1 MLSKQMQKQ
10 YKIWGTIIVMS
21 YVACFG
27 FLVTHNF
34 QIWILAPFVESLIG
48 VFMGAGAI
56 AVITG
61 IILIFQSSIQ
71 AEQEKKQEVFK
82 EKMKLYSSIIDKL
95 IEIKRDGKVND
106 DERLDILSIQSKIE
120 LLSNQETFD
129 KFIDFQSD
137 LTDEDGNINENYS
150 HLLMDFIGSARDDL
164 EVQDTMT
171 IEQKEALEKTK
182 EKSKRV
188 AESFSKP
195 YQKII
200 FNNLDTMIKDKYE
213 KKQISEKSEE
223 ILRYIYNILKSN
235 ASQNITFKFSP
246 TLLSVKKDGK
256 NYLGIK
262 SSLNFIDIEH
272 IQDKTGI
279 EYLKSY
285 DLEITPRSGSSKIF
299 HKVRFQNLS
308 EFKKCENV
316 IVDYMNS

>member
-1 MLSKQMQKQ
+1 MISEQMQKR
-10 YKIWGTIIVMS
+10 YKLWGIVIVVF
-21 YVACFG
+21 YVLCFG
-27 FLVTHNF
+27 FLATHNF
-34 QIWILAPFVESLIG
+34 RVWIFAPFVESLIG

-95 IEIKRDGKVND
+95 NDIKRDGQVND
-106 DERLDILSIQSKIE
+106 DERLDILSIQSKIA

-129 KFIDFQSD
+129 KFINFQSD
-137 LTDEDGNINENYS
+137 LTDDEGNINENYS

-171 IEQKEALEKTK
+171 IEQKKALEKTK

-188 AESFSKP
+188 AESFSKS
-195 YQKII
+195 YQKTI
-200 FNNLDTMIKDKYE
+200 FNNLDTMIKNKYE
-213 KKQISEKSEE
+213 NKKISEKTEE
-223 ILRYIYNILKSN
+223 ILRYIYNVLQSN

-285 DLEITPRSGSSKIF
+285 DLEITPRTGSSKIY

-308 EFKKCENV
+308 EFKKCEDA
-316 IVDYMNS
+316 IVDYMNI

>member
-1 MLSKQMQKQ
+1 V
-10 YKIWGTIIVMS
+10 IVAF
-21 YVACFG
+21 YVFCFG
-27 FLVTHNF
+27 FLATHSF
-34 QIWILAPFVESLIG
+34 QVWILAPFVESLIG

-308 EFKKCENV
+308 EFKKCEDA
-316 IVDYMNS
+316 IVDYLNS